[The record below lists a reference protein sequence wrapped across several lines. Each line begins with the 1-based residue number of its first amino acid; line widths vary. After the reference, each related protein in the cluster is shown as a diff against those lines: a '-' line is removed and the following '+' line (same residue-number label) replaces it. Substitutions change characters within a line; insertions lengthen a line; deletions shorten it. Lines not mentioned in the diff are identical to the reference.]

1 MANQAIISG
10 GKEYPCY
17 PTMGAMLRY
26 KRLTNKEYNQGDG
39 TISDALT
46 RLYCLACSAS
56 EAEGAEKPAD
66 LQSFCNGIS
75 PEVFNQW
82 AMAQAEGEKET
93 EGEKKD

>member
-1 MANQAIISG
+1 MAKETIASG

-26 KRLTNKEYNQGDG
+26 KRMTGKEYNETDG

-56 EAEGAEKPAD
+56 EAEGTEKPED
-66 LQSFCNGIS
+66 LQKFCDGLS
-75 PEVFNQW
+75 PDAFNEW
-82 AMAQAEGEKET
+82 AQAQAEGEKEA